1 MYRVLDRYSG
11 KQFGEDCSSKEEAQ
25 KLAERSECAVV
36 CDLSIPKEELA
47 KRARDAWERFRLL
60 KSQDN
65 QFQACRDEWL
75 QLDREYTALYDE
87 EY

>member
-11 KQFGEDCSSKEEAQ
+11 KQFGADCSSEEEALE
-25 KLAERSECAVV
+25 LAQQFKGAVV
-36 CDLSIPKEELA
+36 CDLSISKEELA

-60 KSQDN
+60 RSQN
-65 QFQACRDEWL
+65 AQFQKRKDEWL
-75 QLDREYTALYDE
+75 QLDWEYTALYDE

>member
-1 MYRVLDRYSG
+1 MYRVLDRYNG
-11 KQFGEDCSSKEEAQ
+11 KQFGKDCSSKEEAQ
-25 KLAERSECAVV
+25 ELAERSECAVV

-60 KSQDN
+60 RAQDA
-65 QFQACRDEWL
+65 QFQQCKDEWL
-75 QLDREYTALYDE
+75 QLDWEYTALYDE

>member
-11 KQFGEDCSSKEEAQ
+11 KQFGKDCSSKEEAQ
-25 KLAERSECAVV
+25 KLAEQSKCAVV

-60 KSQDN
+60 KSQDS
-65 QFQACRDEWL
+65 QFQECRDAWL
-75 QLDREYTALYDE
+75 QLDWEYTALYDE